1 MTEVKLHFQKPYAVE
16 PLTGALRAHCIAG
29 LERHDDGVHT
39 RVIPLPSGPAVV
51 SVSWSDDC
59 VVVDADAPESDS
71 EVLEATVR
79 RWLDLDADHTAIEAA
94 FGSDELLA
102 PLVAARPGLRVLG
115 SVDGFETA
123 VLTVLGQQVS
133 LGAARTFG
141 GRLVGAFGESVDGEF
156 LAFPDPGAV
165 AAQSPENI
173 QKAVGLTTA
182 RAKTVHTLATAAAT
196 GLDLSWDADPVQF
209 RQELLALTG
218 IGPWT
223 ADYLT
228 VRILGDRDAFV
239 PDDLVLKR
247 ALGVS
252 SGKEAAA
259 LSERW
264 RPWRAYALFHLWTKE
279 AFL

>member
-1 MTEVKLHFQKPYAVE
+1 MTVVLQLPFIAPYSTDPMV
-16 PLTGALRAHCIAG
+16 GALRAHCVAG
-29 LERHDDGVHT
+29 LERHDGGVHA
-39 RVIPLPSGPAVV
+39 RVISLPAGPSIV
-51 SVSWSDDC
+51 SVSWHDDH
-59 VVVDADAPESDS
+59 VSASATAGTDPV
-71 EVLEATVR
+71 VLESVVR
-79 RWLDLDADHTAIEAA
+79 RWLDLDADHSMIDPY
-94 FGSDELLA
+94 FDSDDIIA
-102 PLVAARPGLRVLG
+102 PLIAARPGLRVLG

-133 LGAARTFG
+133 LAAARTFG
-141 GRLVGAFGESVDGEF
+141 GRIVSAFGDVVDGDF
-156 LAFPDPGAV
+156 VAFPTPATL
-165 AAQSPENI
+165 AAQSPEAI
-173 QKAVGLTTA
+173 GETVGLTNA
-182 RAKTVHTLATAAAT
+182 RSKTVHTLAIAAAG
-196 GLDLSWDADPVQF
+196 GLDLGWDAEPVRF
-209 RQELLALTG
+209 RRELLALPG

-259 LSERW
+259 LAESW